1 MAVAVEEY
9 VAKLAADY
17 GYLPLARGAE
27 VAAYLDGPPCGV
39 ECIKRRAVDVLT
51 AEEDA
56 ADRQLVYTLAQDKA
70 LAVDASAYALA
81 HSDVRA
87 LRSTRLDGYEF
98 LRREREDPGRWGRR
112 AAKAYAKLLFLNF
125 AFSPRARG
133 RRRVLAAT
141 VQSRLLLAFMPLE
154 PLRITA
160 LPKDAAEAAVDFS
173 FELRR
178 RAVEAYLR
186 VGLRSPAEAVPYLR
200 EHVEAVA
207 GRLFDEIPAPR
218 DFLMAVVADHLY
230 DEAVYAYHYLRHYG
244 LISGSAA
251 SAYPHGANL

>member
-70 LAVDASAYALA
+70 LAVDAFAYALA
-81 HSDVRA
+81 HSDVEV

-98 LRREREDPGRWGRR
+98 LRREREDLGRWGRR

-154 PLRITA
+154 PLRTTA
-160 LPKDAAEAAVDFS
+160 IPKDAAEAVVDFS

-186 VGLRSPAEAVPYLR
+186 AGLAGPADAASYLR
-200 EHVEAVA
+200 RHVGAMME
-207 GRLFDEIPAPR
+207 RLFEAADVLQGILPAIVDEY
-218 DFLMAVVADHLY
+218 LY

-244 LISGSAA
+244 LIGGSAA
-251 SAYPHGANL
+251 SAHLHGANL